1 MSRICD
7 KLDAVLKRITQAEQR
22 YTRQPGSVRLLAVSK
37 TKPAAL
43 IDEALACGQHA
54 FGENY
59 AQELAQKS
67 DALAGRGIEWHFIG
81 PIQSNKTR
89 LIAAHAAW
97 VHSIE
102 RLNIARRLSDQRDA
116 GGPALQVCIQVNT
129 SGEASKSGIKLAE
142 LPALAEAVAELP
154 HLKLRGLMSIPAPTT
169 GLEAQRGA
177 FARLRE
183 AYEDLIRRGHALD
196 TLSMGMS
203 ADMEAAIAE
212 GATLVRI
219 GRDIFGERN

>member
-7 KLDAVLKRITQAEQR
+7 KLDAVHKRIARAEQR
-22 YTRQPGSVRLLAVSK
+22 YDREPGSVRLLAVSK
-37 TKPAAL
+37 TKPATQ
-43 IDEALACGQHA
+43 IEQALACAQHA

-59 AQELAQKS
+59 ARELAQKS
-67 DALAGRGIEWHFIG
+67 EALAGRGIEWHFIG
-81 PIQSNKTR
+81 PIQSNKSA

-97 VHSIE
+97 VHSLD
-102 RLNIARRLSDQRDA
+102 RPKIARRLNDQRDA
-116 GGPALQVCIQVNT
+116 QAPALQVCIQVNT
-129 SGEASKSGIKLAE
+129 SAEASKSGIAPAE
-142 LPALAEAVAELP
+142 LPPLAETVADLP
-154 HLKLRGLMSIPAPTT
+154 RLELRGLMCIPAPASDFD
-169 GLEAQRGA
+169 AQRAA

-183 AYEDLIRRGHALD
+183 IYENLIGRGHALD

-219 GRDIFGERN
+219 GRDIFGERA